1 MCNLAAASHM
11 SCWFQLKC
19 AMRKKIAIQGEEERL
34 PEQLELA
41 CPCQYECALHQ
52 TVASRS
58 LGSRRWLDFDI
69 EGSAVTYTEE
79 VDRRNKALAKLQVP
93 ELLGRRWTAYNAGL
107 HRWKQLMTAPV
118 LHNCIAHCCRGPR
131 RPLKCL
137 APMQAANP
145 GLIISYCLPVLPVG
159 LTRFGVAMLANAV
172 QNNVRV
178 DVVQVGQSALH
189 ARFSPRHFWGV

>member
-93 ELLGRRWTAYNAGL
+93 GRPWGGCWGGPELPALLEAASDT
-107 HRWKQLMTAPV
+107 
-118 LHNCIAHCCRGPR
+118 NCIAHWCRSPR
-131 RPLKCL
+131 RPLERL
-137 APMQAANP
+137 APTQAANP